1 MRAAIL
7 SLALAGLIVTVGA
20 AQAVDVAV
28 LTPYQSSVTTNQMI
42 NVFEAKAKA
51 AGWNATVVDTRGDMG
66 QLASR
71 IEDVVAAKVGA
82 IVLVSVDPKLI
93 QDQVSAAAAAGIP
106 IVAID
111 GAAAPGV
118 LLNVTSDNFELGAK
132 LSEFLFGKL
141 GGKGN
146 IVKFYYSAH
155 PGVHQ
160 RELALDAALK
170 ANPGIKVIADHY
182 MVVPGPLDDARK
194 TMEDFLKSQGDKIDG
209 VWAAWDE
216 PAVGAQLA
224 IEADKPDSKIII
236 AGIDGN
242 PQAVELIKSC
252 SHIKG
257 TVSQD
262 FEAMA
267 DLAADGLTKI
277 LAGTKPEKAEIYAPA
292 KLITPETLGVTCP

>member
-1 MRAAIL
+1 MRAGIL
-7 SLALAGLIVTVGA
+7 GLAFAGLMASTVGSFA
-20 AQAVDVAV
+20 ADVAV
-28 LTPYQSSVTTNQMI
+28 LTPYQSSVATNQMI
-42 NVFEAKAKA
+42 NVFQDKAKT

-71 IEDVVAAKVGA
+71 IEDVVAAKVAA
-82 IVLVSVDPKLI
+82 IVLVSVDPTQI

-106 IVAID
+106 VITID
-111 GAAAPGV
+111 GAKAPGV
-118 LLNVTSDNFELGAK
+118 VLNVTSDNFELGTK
-132 LSEFLFGKL
+132 LSDFLFGKL

-146 IVKFYYSAH
+146 IVKFFYSAH

-170 ANPGIKVIADHY
+170 KYPDIKVIADHY
-182 MVVPGPLDDARK
+182 VVVPGPIDDARK
-194 TMEDFLKSQGDKIDG
+194 TTENWLKSQGDQIDA

-216 PAVGAQLA
+216 PAIGAQLA

-262 FEAMA
+262 FDAMA
-267 DLAADGLTKI
+267 GLAAEGLTEI
-277 LAGTKPEKAEIYAPA
+277 LAGKTPAKAEVFAPA
-292 KLITPETLGVTCP
+292 KLITPESLGVTCP

>member
-1 MRAAIL
+1 MRAGIFA
-7 SLALAGLIVTVGA
+7 LALAGLA
-20 AQAVDVAV
+20 ASASAASAVDIAV

-42 NVFEAKAKA
+42 NVFEAKAKE

-111 GAAAPGV
+111 GASAPGV

-132 LSEFLFGKL
+132 LSDFLFDKL
-141 GGKGN
+141 GHKGN
-146 IVKFYYSAH
+146 IVKFFYSAH

-170 ANPGIKVIADHY
+170 TNPDIKVIADHY
-182 MVVPGPLDDARK
+182 MVVPGPIDDARK
-194 TMEDFLKSQGDKIDG
+194 AMEDILKSKGDEIDA

-216 PAVGAQLA
+216 PAIGAQLA

-262 FEAMA
+262 FDAMA
-267 DLAADGLTKI
+267 GLAADGLTKI
-277 LAGTKPEKAEIYAPA
+277 LAGTKPEKAELYAPA

>member
-1 MRAAIL
+1 MLA
-7 SLALAGLIVTVGA
+7 LALAGLVA
-20 AQAVDVAV
+20 ASPAAHAVDVAV
-28 LTPYQSSVTTNQMI
+28 LTPYQSSVATNQMI
-42 NVFEAKAKA
+42 KVFDEKAKA
-51 AGWNATVVDTRGDMG
+51 AGWNATLVDTRGDMG
-66 QLASR
+66 PLASR

-82 IVLVSVDPKLI
+82 IVLVSVDPKQI
-93 QDQVSAAAAAGIP
+93 QDQVNAAAAAGIP
-106 IVAID
+106 VVTID
-111 GAAAPGV
+111 GASAPGV
-118 LLNVTSDNFELGAK
+118 VLNVTSDNFELGTK
-132 LSEFLFGKL
+132 LSDFLFAKL

-146 IVKFYYSAH
+146 IAKFYYSAH

-170 ANPGIKVIADHY
+170 ANPGIKVVAEHY
-182 MVVPGPLDDARK
+182 MVVPGPIDDARK
-194 TMEDFLKSQGDKIDG
+194 TMEDLLKSQGGEIDA

-216 PAVGAQLA
+216 PAIGAQLA

-262 FEAMA
+262 FDAMA
-267 DLAADGLTKI
+267 GLAADGLAKI
-277 LAGTKPEKAEIYAPA
+277 LAGEKPEKAELFAPA

>member
-1 MRAAIL
+1 MRAGMMA
-7 SLALAGLIVTVGA
+7 LALAGFVA
-20 AQAVDVAV
+20 AAPAAHAVDIAV
-28 LTPYQSSVTTNQMI
+28 MTPYQSSVATNQMI
-42 NVFEAKAKA
+42 GVFEAKAKA
-51 AGWNATVVDTRGDMG
+51 NGWNTSLVDTRGDVG

-82 IVLVSVDPKLI
+82 IVLVSVDPKQV
-93 QDQVSAAAAAGIP
+93 QDQVNAAAAAGIP
-106 IVAID
+106 VVAID
-111 GAAAPGV
+111 GATAPGV

-132 LSEFLFGKL
+132 LSDFLFGKL

-146 IVKFYYSAH
+146 IAKFYYSAH

-160 RELALDAALK
+160 RELALDEALK
-170 ANPGIKVIADHY
+170 KNPDIKVVAEHY
-182 MVVPGPLDDARK
+182 MVVPGPIDDARK
-194 TMEDFLKSQGDKIDG
+194 TMEDLLKSQGDQIDA

-216 PAVGAQLA
+216 PAIGAQLA

-262 FEAMA
+262 FDAMST
-267 DLAADGLTKI
+267 LAADGLAKI
-277 LAGTKPEKAEIYAPA
+277 LAGQKPEKGELYAPA

>member
-1 MRAAIL
+1 MRSAIFA
-7 SLALAGLIVTVGA
+7 LALAGSALVA
-20 AQAVDVAV
+20 PLAHAVDVAV
-28 LTPYQSSVTTNQMI
+28 MTPYQSSVATNQMI
-42 NVFEAKAKA
+42 TVFEDKAKA
-51 AGWNATVVDTRGDMG
+51 AGWNASVIDTRGDVG

-82 IVLVSVDPKLI
+82 IVLVSVDPKQL
-93 QDQVSAAAAAGIP
+93 QDQVNAAAAAGIP
-106 IVAID
+106 VIAID
-111 GAAAPGV
+111 GATAPGV
-118 LLNVTSDNFELGAK
+118 VLNVTSDNFELGSK

-146 IVKFYYSAH
+146 IAKFYYSAH

-170 ANPGIKVIADHY
+170 NNPDIKVVAEHY
-182 MVVPGPLDDARK
+182 MVVPGPIDDARK
-194 TMEDFLKSQGDKIDG
+194 VTEDLLKAKGDEIDAI
-209 VWAAWDE
+209 WAAWDE
-216 PAVGAQLA
+216 PAIGAELA

-242 PQAVELIKSC
+242 PQAVEMIKAC

-262 FEAMA
+262 FDAMTG
-267 DLAADGLTKI
+267 LAADGLTKI
-277 LAGTKPEKAEIYAPA
+277 LAGEKPEKAELYAPA

>member
-1 MRAAIL
+1 MRAGIFA
-7 SLALAGLIVTVGA
+7 LALGGLVATATA
-20 AQAVDVAV
+20 ASAVDVAV
-28 LTPYQSSVTTNQMI
+28 LTPYQSSVATNQMI
-42 NVFEAKAKA
+42 NTFEAKAKA

-82 IVLVSVDPKLI
+82 IVLVSVDPKQI

-106 IVAID
+106 VVTID
-111 GAAAPGV
+111 GATAPGV
-118 LLNVTSDNFELGAK
+118 VLNVTSDNFELGTK
-132 LSEFLFGKL
+132 LSDFLFEKL

-146 IVKFYYSAH
+146 IAKFYYSAH

-160 RELALDAALK
+160 RELALDEALK
-170 ANPGIKVIADHY
+170 KNPGIKVVADHY
-182 MVVPGPLDDARK
+182 MVVPGPIDDARK
-194 TMEDFLKSQGDKIDG
+194 VTEDWLKSQGDQIDG
-209 VWAAWDE
+209 IWAAWDE
-216 PAVGAQLA
+216 PAIGAQLA

-262 FEAMA
+262 FDAMA
-267 DLAADGLTKI
+267 GLAADGLTKI
-277 LAGTKPEKAEIYAPA
+277 LAGTKPEKAELYAPA